1 MRLSK
6 SFVRDSL
13 RSWRAPSLRCVGV
26 YSASRPPPSLLA
38 TPLNLKFDADWNA
51 ADHKKL
57 LTAHA
62 TAPLPEETLSGPAPL
77 RDVSER
83 LAQEECVLRTA
94 VGEVRVEVNRYSA
107 WLDGAEFVLAQYR
120 LASRPTV
127 EEKGNLSFVLGGE
140 VFRVTCPLFYKLP
153 HAQECVAEALHRR
166 GLGVR
171 AEQVVVTVGDHTMEA
186 EESLQQLDVGAGSV
200 LKVALKGATLVRGTE
215 RACEVVLRNTEDVRA
230 FLAQVQA
237 SRLYSAQQLT
247 VRIGDA
253 EGCESYTPLATVLAL
268 LGDMA
273 LPRLETLTVVLGVLG
288 VEEDWASCFATACFP
303 ALKEL
308 RVYQH
313 EAVKKEQA
321 EEVVKKEKTKKRKVE
336 EVKKEKVEEVVKK
349 EELKKVTEVVRMEEV
364 VKKEAAGVNE
374 AVVNPISTDVARE
387 ASVEDDVSPVM
398 SDAESVLTEEKDAEM
413 GKKDRVLVEVIQP
426 ENVVEEVKPVM
437 VEPAKTT
444 PVKEEPVK
452 EEPMKA
458 QPVKEEPMKAQPVKE
473 EPMKA
478 QPVKEEPMK
487 ERPEKEAQP
496 EKVQSAEAEARKAFS
511 QTINGVAFSFA
522 VSRPDK
528 SQCVVTIEARAGEY
542 AVFFEPGADDLQFT
556 IEHKQKQ
563 YKTSVPRDAT
573 LKELARR
580 AVKVCTTSRSE
591 A

>member
-13 RSWRAPSLRCVGV
+13 QSWRAPSLRCVGV

-38 TPLNLKFDADWNA
+38 TPLNLKFDADWSA

-107 WLDGAEFVLAQYR
+107 WLDGAEFALAQYR

-153 HAQECVAEALHRR
+153 HVQECVAEALHRR

-230 FLAQVQA
+230 FVEQVQA

-253 EGCESYTPLATVLAL
+253 EGCESYTPLGTVLAL

-308 RVYQH
+308 RVYRH
-313 EAVKKEQA
+313 EA
-321 EEVVKKEKTKKRKVE
+321 VE
-336 EVKKEKVEEVVKK
+336 EVKKD
-349 EELKKVTEVVRMEEV
+349 
-364 VKKEAAGVNE
+364 EA
-374 AVVNPISTDVARE
+374 
-387 ASVEDDVSPVM
+387 
-398 SDAESVLTEEKDAEM
+398 
-413 GKKDRVLVEVIQP
+413 
-426 ENVVEEVKPVM
+426 VEEVK
-437 VEPAKTT
+437 KH
-444 PVKEEPVK
+444 
-452 EEPMKA
+452 
-458 QPVKEEPMKAQPVKE
+458 
-473 EPMKA
+473 
-478 QPVKEEPMK
+478 
-487 ERPEKEAQP
+487 EAEMADDESVLSNAESVQL
-496 EKVQSAEAEARKAFS
+496 EKVQLAEAEARKAFS

-522 VSRPDK
+522 VSRPDR

-573 LKELARR
+573 LKELWRR
-580 AVKVCTTSRSE
+580 AAQVCTASRSE

>member
-107 WLDGAEFVLAQYR
+107 WLDGAEFALAQYR

-140 VFRVTCPLFYKLP
+140 QFRVTCPLFYKLP
-153 HAQECVAEALHRR
+153 HMQECVAEALHRR

-186 EESLQQLDVGAGSV
+186 EESLQQLDVGTGSV
-200 LKVALKGATLVRGTE
+200 LKVALKGATPARGTE

-288 VEEDWASCFATACFP
+288 VEEDWASCFAAACFP

-308 RVYQH
+308 RVYRHEEVKTH
-313 EAVKKEQA
+313 EA
-321 EEVVKKEKTKKRKVE
+321 VE
-336 EVKKEKVEEVVKK
+336 EVKKHEAE
-349 EELKKVTEVVRMEEV
+349 ME
-364 VKKEAAGVNE
+364 
-374 AVVNPISTDVARE
+374 DD
-387 ASVEDDVSPVM
+387 ASVL
-398 SDAESVLTEEKDAEM
+398 SDAESVQLE
-413 GKKDRVLVEVIQP
+413 
-426 ENVVEEVKPVM
+426 
-437 VEPAKTT
+437 
-444 PVKEEPVK
+444 
-452 EEPMKA
+452 KA
-458 QPVKEEPMKAQPVKE
+458 QSV
-473 EPMKA
+473 
-478 QPVKEEPMK
+478 
-487 ERPEKEAQP
+487 
-496 EKVQSAEAEARKAFS
+496 EAEARKAFS

-522 VSRPDK
+522 VSRPDR

-542 AVFFEPGADDLQFT
+542 AVFFVPGADDLQFT

-573 LKELARR
+573 LKELWRR
-580 AVKVCTTSRSE
+580 AAQVCTTSRSE

>member
-62 TAPLPEETLSGPAPL
+62 TAPLSEETLSGPAPL

-107 WLDGAEFVLAQYR
+107 WLDGAEFALAQYR

-153 HAQECVAEALHRR
+153 HVQECVAEALHRR

-186 EESLQQLDVGAGSV
+186 EESLQQLDVGTGSV
-200 LKVALKGATLVRGTE
+200 LKVALKGATPARGTE

-230 FLAQVQA
+230 FVEQVQA

-288 VEEDWASCFATACFP
+288 VEEDWASCFAAACFP

-313 EAVKKEQA
+313 EAV
-321 EEVVKKEKTKKRKVE
+321 EEVKKHEAVE
-336 EVKKEKVEEVVKK
+336 EVKKHEAE
-349 EELKKVTEVVRMEEV
+349 ME
-364 VKKEAAGVNE
+364 
-374 AVVNPISTDVARE
+374 DD
-387 ASVEDDVSPVM
+387 ASVL
-398 SDAESVLTEEKDAEM
+398 SDAESVQL
-413 GKKDRVLVEVIQP
+413 
-426 ENVVEEVKPVM
+426 
-437 VEPAKTT
+437 
-444 PVKEEPVK
+444 
-452 EEPMKA
+452 
-458 QPVKEEPMKAQPVKE
+458 
-473 EPMKA
+473 
-478 QPVKEEPMK
+478 
-487 ERPEKEAQP
+487 

-522 VSRPDK
+522 VSRPDR

-563 YKTSVPRDAT
+563 YKTSVPRNAT

-580 AVKVCTTSRSE
+580 AVKVFTVSGTE

>member
-77 RDVSER
+77 RDVSEL

-107 WLDGAEFVLAQYR
+107 WLDGAEFALAQYR
-120 LASRPTV
+120 LAIKPII

-140 VFRVTCPLFYKLP
+140 RFRVTCPLFYKLP
-153 HAQECVAEALHRR
+153 HVQECVAEALHRR

-171 AEQVVVTVGDHTMEA
+171 AEQVVVMVGDHTMEA

-253 EGCESYTPLATVLAL
+253 EGCESYTPLGTVLAL
-268 LGDMA
+268 LGDMT

-308 RVYQH
+308 RVYRH
-313 EAVKKEQA
+313 EE
-321 EEVVKKEKTKKRKVE
+321 VE
-336 EVKKEKVEEVVKK
+336 EVKTHEAVEEVKTD
-349 EELKKVTEVVRMEEV
+349 EAEME
-364 VKKEAAGVNE
+364 
-374 AVVNPISTDVARE
+374 DD
-387 ASVEDDVSPVM
+387 ASVL
-398 SDAESVLTEEKDAEM
+398 SDAESVQLEKA
-413 GKKDRVLVEVIQP
+413 
-426 ENVVEEVKPVM
+426 
-437 VEPAKTT
+437 
-444 PVKEEPVK
+444 
-452 EEPMKA
+452 
-458 QPVKEEPMKAQPVKE
+458 
-473 EPMKA
+473 
-478 QPVKEEPMK
+478 
-487 ERPEKEAQP
+487 
-496 EKVQSAEAEARKAFS
+496 QSAEAEARKAFS

-573 LKELARR
+573 LKELWRR
-580 AVKVCTTSRSE
+580 AAQVCTTSRSE

>member
-38 TPLNLKFDADWNA
+38 TPLNLKFDADWSA

-107 WLDGAEFVLAQYR
+107 WLDGAEFALAQYR

-153 HAQECVAEALHRR
+153 HVQECVAEALHRR

-200 LKVALKGATLVRGTE
+200 LKVALKSATLVRGTE

-230 FLAQVQA
+230 FVEQVQA

-247 VRIGDA
+247 VRIGDT

-288 VEEDWASCFATACFP
+288 VEEDWASCFAAACFP

-313 EAVKKEQA
+313 EAV
-321 EEVVKKEKTKKRKVE
+321 EEVKKHEAVE
-336 EVKKEKVEEVVKK
+336 EVKKHEATEEVKK
-349 EELKKVTEVVRMEEV
+349 HEAEME
-364 VKKEAAGVNE
+364 
-374 AVVNPISTDVARE
+374 DD
-387 ASVEDDVSPVM
+387 ASVL
-398 SDAESVLTEEKDAEM
+398 SDAESVQL
-413 GKKDRVLVEVIQP
+413 
-426 ENVVEEVKPVM
+426 
-437 VEPAKTT
+437 
-444 PVKEEPVK
+444 
-452 EEPMKA
+452 
-458 QPVKEEPMKAQPVKE
+458 
-473 EPMKA
+473 
-478 QPVKEEPMK
+478 
-487 ERPEKEAQP
+487 

-511 QTINGVAFSFA
+511 QTINGVVFSFA

-542 AVFFEPGADDLQFT
+542 AVFFVPGADDLQFT

-580 AVKVCTTSRSE
+580 AVKVYTASRSE